1 MATAAQ
7 NIITVRNPIKSAL
20 RLLQSVPQTRVEQA
34 AKQLV
39 TVVSSIAAMNDV
51 AKNLIGCE
59 KAELPEIRR
68 KLTELKTREKQL
80 KSMTDPT
87 LVGMPIFS
95 LVPLTWRRK
104 DGMPYLAVFS
114 IDSEKFEIA
123 MVGERRYRADRGG
136 SELSWQRT
144 FNPKLSK
151 DVLACYADVV
161 EAVAKKA
168 RSSRKTTRLRAEFR
182 GMMPTTVKQRIK
194 EVKPLFQ
201 EIFIVTEVSDWKME
215 TSPIPAPPKD
225 PDPLVVGFD
234 GTSYRLIAKFDT
246 TSIEEAAADYL
257 NLQ

>member
-7 NIITVRNPIKSAL
+7 NIVTVRNPIKSAL
-20 RLLQSVPQTRVEQA
+20 SLVQSVPQARVEQA

-51 AKNLIGCE
+51 VENLIGCE

-123 MVGERRYRADRGG
+123 AVGKRTLYG
-136 SELSWQRT
+136 SSRVYWKRT
-144 FNPKLSK
+144 FEPKLSK

-161 EAVAKKA
+161 ETVAKKA
-168 RSSRKTTRLRAEFR
+168 RSSRKSIRLRAEFR
-182 GMMPTTVKQRIK
+182 GMMPAAVKQRIK